1 MIKTYTICLVTE
13 LFKFYGSC
21 FVDSHNYIMSVI
33 DEVLFHNPSSD
44 FNLVS
49 NHISKKLASVRA
61 EIFANLISQ

>member
-1 MIKTYTICLVTE
+1 MFLLTLHDYVL
-13 LFKFYGSC
+13 
-21 FVDSHNYIMSVI
+21 SVI